1 MSLQFVIGNAG
12 SGKSTYLYQRVI
24 EEAIAHPQKNYL
36 VIVPEQF
43 TMHTQ
48 EQLVAMHPR
57 HAIMNIDVLSFDRMA
72 YRIFDEL
79 GTDTLEVLEETGKN
93 LLLRKVAQEQEA
105 KLHALGKNM
114 KRPGYI
120 AQVKSLISEF
130 AQYNIT
136 PDHLEEIMSRPEL
149 SESLRY
155 KGADLVTMY
164 RAFQEK
170 IAGTYITTEQ
180 ILQKFLAVSGDSKIL
195 PLFLM
200 DLPDLRQSRIRS
212 LKNCSALQK
221 RFL

>member
-1 MSLQFVIGNAG
+1 MREAVSLPIFTGMVIA
-12 SGKSTYLYQRVI
+12 
-24 EEAIAHPQKNYL
+24 EAIKHPQKNYL

-48 EQLVAMHPR
+48 EELVAMHPK

-93 LLLRKVAQEQEA
+93 LLLRKVAQEQETE
-105 KLHALGKNM
+105 LHALGKNM

-136 PDHLEEIMSRPEL
+136 PDALDEIMQRPEL
-149 SESLRY
+149 SQSFRY

-164 RAFQEK
+164 RAFEEK
-170 IAGTYITTEQ
+170 IAGSYITTEQ
-180 ILQKFLAVSGDSKIL
+180 ILQKFLDVAKDSKIRVDR
-195 PLFLM
+195 PSFLTA
-200 DLPDLRQSRIRS
+200 LRALHPSKIRYW
-212 LKNCSALQK
+212 KCFCAL
-221 RFL
+221 RTRSW